1 VGVNGTIVSP
11 PAAPGPG
18 EEAGVAVA
26 VVLAS
31 DVAVGEETGVS
42 LDAGVGVEV
51 GVAVA
56 ASCS

>member
-1 VGVNGTIVSP
+1 MMVSP

-26 VVLAS
+26 LAS
-31 DVAVGEETGVS
+31 GAAVGEETGVW
-42 LDAGVGVEV
+42 LDAGMGVEV

>member
-1 VGVNGTIVSP
+1 MVSP

-26 VVLAS
+26 VPLVS
-31 DVAVGEETGVS
+31 GVAVGEEAGVS

-51 GVAVA
+51 GVAVGA
-56 ASCS
+56 RST